1 MANNQYVN
9 KVIFG
14 DETLI
19 DLSSDTVATNKM
31 LSGTTAHDKS
41 GANITGNIPQRS
53 YEDVD
58 ISYISTEGYQLVGI
72 EGPAGYYPIQFGT
85 FISDVYMRLPESG
98 SHKFTVH
105 VPNEITNGAITD
117 YLPIDIEVDSEGNS
131 NITDDTI
138 PATGVSF

>member
-14 DETLI
+14 NDTLI
-19 DLSSDTVATNKM
+19 DLSSDTVAVNKM

-41 GANITGNIPQRS
+41 GATITGNIPQRGYDNITTS
-53 YEDVD
+53 YQS
-58 ISYISTEGYQLVGI
+58 IQGYQVIGI
-72 EGPAGYYPIQFGT
+72 SGQAGYYPYDFG
-85 FISDVYMRLPESG
+85 IYIPEVYMNLPESG
-98 SHKFTVH
+98 SHKFTVYI
-105 VPNEITNGAITD
+105 PNGVTNGVIDD
-117 YLPIDIEVDSEGNS
+117 YIPLDIEVDSEGNS